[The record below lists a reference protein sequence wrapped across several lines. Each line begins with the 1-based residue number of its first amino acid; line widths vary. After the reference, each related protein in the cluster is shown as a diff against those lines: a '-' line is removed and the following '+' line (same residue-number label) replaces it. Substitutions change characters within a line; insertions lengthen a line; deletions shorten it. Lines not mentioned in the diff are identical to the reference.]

1 MPTILTHPA
10 VPLIIG
16 LGLGT
21 RIIPAKLLIAG
32 VMVSIL
38 PDLDV
43 VAFHL
48 GFPYAHDFG
57 HRGATHSLMFA
68 AIIALLGSTAIHYF
82 KASITR
88 TFSFLL
94 LAAASHGLL
103 DAFTNGGLGIAFFW
117 PFSSV
122 RYFAPVQVIEVSPL
136 SMSRI
141 FSARMGEVLMS
152 ELLWVWLPCLLLMLL
167 LIFAR
172 RSIKRSRLITKNN
185 Y

>member
-10 VPLIIG
+10 VPLAVG
-16 LGLGT
+16 LGLGAGV
-21 RIIPAKLLIAG
+21 IPVRLLIAG
-32 VMVSIL
+32 VIVSIL

-48 GFPYAHDFG
+48 GFPYAHDLG
-57 HRGATHSLMFA
+57 HRGATHSLLFA
-68 AIIALLGSTAIHYF
+68 VIIALLGSTANHYF

-122 RYFAPVQVIEVSPL
+122 RYFAPAQVIEVSPL

-141 FSARMGEVLMS
+141 FSARMGEVLIS

-172 RSIKRSRLITKNN
+172 HRLKNS
-185 Y
+185 

>member
-1 MPTILTHPA
+1 MPTILTHAA
-10 VPLIIG
+10 VPLAIG

-21 RIIPAKLLIAG
+21 RVIPARLLIAG
-32 VMVSIL
+32 VLVSIL

-57 HRGATHSLMFA
+57 HRGATHSLFFA
-68 AIIALLGSTAIHYF
+68 VTVALLGSSAIHYF
-82 KASITR
+82 KASISR
-88 TFSFLL
+88 SFSFLL

-103 DAFTNGGLGIAFFW
+103 DAFTNGGLGIALFW

-152 ELLWVWLPCLLLMLL
+152 EILWVWVPCLLLMLL

-172 RSIKRSRLITKNN
+172 RTYKFS
-185 Y
+185 